1 MVGTLD
7 LQVDLKARPRERDRV
22 RIGELVT
29 LLGVEAHVLRHW
41 EDEGLLHPDRGV
53 NGYRTY
59 GEEQVT
65 RARIVVGCRRAGLSI
80 PAIRSLLHRDWPGR
94 EAEDSRDRVP
104 RTGTGADSDF
114 SATRDRVSTPADAPL
129 RRLQW
134 LRGLQVTAPHPSE
147 EFALGAR

>member
-65 RARIVVGCRRAGLSI
+65 RARIVVAGLACPSQQSGHCCTETG
-80 PAIRSLLHRDWPGR
+80 PAGR
-94 EAEDSRDRVP
+94 PSFE
-104 RTGTGADSDF
+104 
-114 SATRDRVSTPADAPL
+114 
-129 RRLQW
+129 RR
-134 LRGLQVTAPHPSE
+134 
-147 EFALGAR
+147 